1 MCSSHDLFELCNQV
15 HPTIL
20 TWRGRCCR
28 FGTTARAP
36 TSLGFVNDNSGADID
51 MGTLRSHTRI
61 ISESVG
67 ATGSGA
73 GAHCISRSYRHPF
86 ALIATHT
93 DVLGVDI
100 ERVDPFDKDFAESIC
115 TPSEWSSDATR
126 PRGAVELADVWST
139 KEALAKAL
147 GNALDYDPRR
157 LVSLALAPNSRASTW
172 QAARVSVPS
181 GYVGWVIWRRSDAEQ

>member
-1 MCSSHDLFELCNQV
+1 MISSTQLRISGDSGEPIAVAEMAVDLDAYSGAQTLPRVWLVN
-15 HPTIL
+15 TI
-20 TWRGRCCR
+20 
-28 FGTTARAP
+28 
-36 TSLGFVNDNSGADID
+36 GADID
-51 MGTLRSHTRI
+51 MGTLRSQTRM

-67 ATGSGA
+67 VTGSGA
-73 GAHCISRSYRHPF
+73 GARCISRSYRHPF
-86 ALIATHT
+86 ALIATHN

-157 LVSLALAPNSRASTW
+157 LVSLALAPNNRASAW

-181 GYVGWVIWRRSDAEQ
+181 GYVGWVIWRRSNTEQ

>member
-1 MCSSHDLFELCNQV
+1 MISSTQLHIYGDSGEPIAVAEMAVDLDAYGGDQTLPRV
-15 HPTIL
+15 WL
-20 TWRGRCCR
+20 
-28 FGTTARAP
+28 
-36 TSLGFVNDNSGADID
+36 VNSIGADID